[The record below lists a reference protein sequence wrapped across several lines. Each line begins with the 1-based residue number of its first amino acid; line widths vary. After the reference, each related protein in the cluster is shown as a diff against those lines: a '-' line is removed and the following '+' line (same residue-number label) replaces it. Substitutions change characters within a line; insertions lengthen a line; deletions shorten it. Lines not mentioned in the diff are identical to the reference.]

1 MYSLNGGGRL
11 LTLDPPRV
19 MGILNI
25 TPDSFYAG
33 NRVDTE
39 SGLLQ
44 RAETMISEGASIIDI
59 GAQSTRPD
67 SRFMLPEEE
76 WARLAPLLPVLC
88 RRFPEMIFSV
98 DTFHAQVA
106 RRAVEAGAAMVNDV
120 SGGQLD
126 SDMLRT
132 VGALG
137 VPFVCMHMRGTPQ
150 TMQTLT
156 AYTALVPA
164 ICDYF
169 IERVAACRA
178 AGIKDVVLDPG
189 FGFAKTIAQNFE
201 LLNNL
206 EQFRL
211 LGCPLLLGVSRKSS
225 ISKTLGITAEEA
237 LNGSTVLNTIGLLK
251 GAHILRVHDVK
262 EAVEAV
268 RLVAAVTRQPA

>member
-33 NRVDTE
+33 NRVNTE

-44 RAETMISEGASIIDI
+44 RVETMISEGASIIDI

-67 SRFMLPEEE
+67 SRFMTAGEE
-76 WARLAPLLPVLC
+76 WARLADWLPGVC
-88 RRFPEMIFSV
+88 RRFPDTLFSV
-98 DTFHAQVA
+98 DTFHAEVA

-137 VPFVCMHMRGTPQ
+137 VPYVCMHMRGTPQ

-156 AYTALVPA
+156 GYTDLITD

-169 IERVAACRA
+169 IERIAACRA
-178 AGIKDVVLDPG
+178 AGIKDLVLDPG
-189 FGFAKTIAQNFE
+189 FGFAKTMAQNFE
-201 LLNNL
+201 LLNKL
-206 EQFRL
+206 EQFHI
-211 LGCPLLLGVSRKSS
+211 LGYPLLLGVSRKSS

-237 LNGSTVLNTIGLLK
+237 LNGSTVLNSIGLLK

-268 RLVAAVTRQPA
+268 RLVGAVTQQPA

>member
-33 NRVDTE
+33 NRVNTE
-39 SGLLQ
+39 SGLLR
-44 RAETMISEGASIIDI
+44 RAEAMISEGASIIDI

-67 SRFMLPEEE
+67 SRFMSPEEE
-76 WARLAPLLPVLC
+76 WARLAALLPVLC

-126 SDMLRT
+126 GDMLRT

-137 VPFVCMHMRGTPQ
+137 VPYVCMHMRGTPQ

-156 AYTALVPA
+156 NYTDLVPD

-169 IERVAACRA
+169 IERMAACRA
-178 AGIKDVVLDPG
+178 AGIEDVVLDPG
-189 FGFAKTIAQNFE
+189 FGFAKTITQNFE

-206 EQFRL
+206 EQFGI

-262 EAVEAV
+262 EAVEAI